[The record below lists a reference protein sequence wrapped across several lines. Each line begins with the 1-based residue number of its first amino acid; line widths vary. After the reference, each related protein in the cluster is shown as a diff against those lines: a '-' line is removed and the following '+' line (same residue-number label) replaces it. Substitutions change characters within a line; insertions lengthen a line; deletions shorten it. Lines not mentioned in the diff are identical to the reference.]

1 MGPLGAAYTTEY
13 ENLAFHPGSTRTN
26 FSAVATKAGQIG
38 SLGQRGT
45 AAPGLRHLGLSTNV
59 AWAISLPA
67 VPATGLS
74 PFRALLLNPRP
85 TRRTGGIMIGLIRAA
100 IIGASLVF
108 GLISAQAADKPFK
121 RDDLADSAIKLEA
134 QIKTE
139 AGAIN
144 KSATALRSDADAA
157 FRRNDMRTGLQ
168 ILGQIA
174 ATTPEDGGNWLRLA
188 RTIFQIRPATSSEQT
203 FLLERASTAAYIAYQ
218 RAANASD
225 EANALALLGR
235 AMAERKLWRPALDAL
250 RLSLDLREVADVRA
264 SYEKMRDEHGFRLLD
279 YTIDSDS
286 ASPRA
291 CFQFSEE
298 LARRTDFTPFV
309 ALAGN
314 DKPALS
320 SEGKQLCVDG
330 LKHGERYNINLRAGL
345 PSTVREGLPK
355 SAEFNVYVRD
365 RKPFVRFTGRAY
377 VLPRTGQRGIPLV
390 SVNTPSVAVE
400 VFRIGDRNLI
410 NTVVDGDFQRSLSRY
425 ELSNLGDERG
435 VKVWSGQ
442 LATAMT
448 LNQDVTTAF
457 PVDEAIGTMLPGVYV
472 MIATAKGPGSD
483 TGDDDGG
490 LATQWFIVSDLG
502 LTAFSG
508 NDGIHVFVNSLAS
521 TDAVARAEV
530 RLVARNNEILAT
542 RTTDDSGHAVF
553 EAGLARGEGG
563 LSPAMLTVS
572 TDKADYA
579 FLSLKS
585 SAFDLSDRG
594 VAGRAAPAAADA
606 FVYAERGVY
615 RSNETVYLTA
625 LLRDGQG
632 NAVSGGPLTLVV
644 ERPDGVEFR
653 RAVLPDQG
661 AGGRTLAVALNS
673 AVPAGTW
680 RVRAFTDPKGNSVG
694 ETTFMVEDYIPERI
708 DFDVT
713 AKEKQIKVDAPAEL
727 KVDGHFLY
735 GAPASDL
742 QLEGDMLV
750 ATAAERPGFPGY
762 QFGVDD
768 EENAS
773 NERTPI
779 EDLPETD
786 TNGAARFP
794 VSLPTAPT
802 STRPQ
807 EAQIFIRMAEAG
819 GRAVERKIVLPVTPT
834 SAMIGV
840 KPLFGENNVA
850 EGDKAA
856 FDVVFVSA
864 DGRPL
869 ARDGLRYELL
879 KIETRYQW
887 YRQNSSW
894 EFEPVKS
901 TSRVADGDLVVMAD
915 HPARIILSPQP
926 GRYRLDVKTTE
937 TDGPLTSV
945 QFDVGW
951 YSDGSADSPDLLET
965 SIDKPEYQSGDTM
978 VVSVNARTAGK
989 LTINVLGDRLLTTQ
1003 TIDVKQGTAQ
1013 VRIQVGKDWGSGAY
1027 VVATLRRPLDA
1038 AASRMP
1044 GRAIGLKWFG
1054 IDKKARTL
1062 QVNLSPPALVRPNST
1077 LKLPVKLTGLSPG
1090 EDAKVVVAAVDVGIL
1105 NLTNYKPPAP
1115 DDYYLGQRRLTAEI
1129 RDVYGQ
1135 LIDGMQG
1142 TRGQLKTGGD
1152 SAGAELQGSPPTQKP
1167 LALYSGIVTVAA
1179 DGTAEISFNIPEFAG
1194 TARVMAIAWTATKL
1208 GRATIDVTVR
1218 DPVVL
1223 TTTLPRFL
1231 LTGDHGTM
1239 SIDLDNVEGAPGDY
1253 AVNVKASGPVK
1264 VSGRAQPS
1272 VKLAAKQRSSMSLGL
1287 DAGGAGTAALDVDIK
1302 GPNGMSL
1309 TRHYALDVKA
1319 ATQVLT
1325 RRSVRTLAKGE
1336 SLTLTS
1342 DMFSDL
1348 VDGTGTVSISANLS
1362 AALDAATILKALDR
1376 YPYGCSEQITSRAMP
1391 LLYVNDLAAGA
1402 HLAMDT
1408 TIDQRIRDAIDRL
1421 LARQGSNGSF
1431 GLWSAGGDDA
1441 WLDAYVTDFL
1451 TRAREKG
1458 FAVPDV
1464 LFRSALDRIR
1474 NSVVNSEEPE
1484 KDGGRNLAYGLYVLA
1499 RNGTAPIGDLRYLA
1513 DTKLNNLAT
1522 PIAKAQLAAALA
1534 LVGDK
1539 ARAERVYA
1547 AAVDSLAPKPVIE
1560 FGRADY
1566 GSALRDAA
1574 ALVSLAGEGNAPKA
1588 TLMQAVSR
1596 VEAARGLSP
1605 YTSTQE
1611 NAWLVLA
1618 ARALAKETMALDFDG
1633 APIKTAL
1640 YRSYKAAEMAGKPIR
1655 ITNTGDA
1662 PIQTVV
1668 SVGGSPKTPEPPV
1681 ANGFN
1686 IERNYFT
1693 LDGKPADVS
1702 KVKQNDR
1709 FAVVLKITEAKPE
1722 FGHIM
1727 VSDYLPAGFEI
1738 DNPHIVSSG
1747 DTGTLSW
1754 IEDGEEPENTEF
1766 RDDRFTAAID
1776 RTANDNA
1783 IFTVAYVV
1791 RAVSPGKYVLP
1802 QAYVEDMYNPSRYG
1816 RTGTGSVEVRSA
1828 K

>member
-1 MGPLGAAYTTEY
+1 
-13 ENLAFHPGSTRTN
+13 
-26 FSAVATKAGQIG
+26 
-38 SLGQRGT
+38 
-45 AAPGLRHLGLSTNV
+45 
-59 AWAISLPA
+59 
-67 VPATGLS
+67 
-74 PFRALLLNPRP
+74 
-85 TRRTGGIMIGLIRAA
+85 MIGLVRAA
-100 IIGASLVF
+100 TVCATLAF
-108 GLISAQAADKPFK
+108 GLVTVQAADKAFK

-139 AGAIN
+139 AGAVA
-144 KSATALRSDADAA
+144 KSNATLKTDADVA
-157 FRRNDMRTGLQ
+157 FKRNDFRTGLQ

-174 ATTPEDGGNWLRLA
+174 AITPEDSANWLRLA
-188 RTIFQIRPATSSEQT
+188 RTIFQIRPANSSEQT

-218 RAANASD
+218 RAANAGE
-225 EANALALLGR
+225 EADALAVLGR
-235 AMAERKLWRPALDAL
+235 AMSERKLWRPSLDSL
-250 RLSLDLREVADVRA
+250 RLSLDLREVADVRGQ
-264 SYEKMRDEHGFRLLD
+264 YERMRDEHGFRLLD
-279 YTIDSDS
+279 YTVDSDS

-291 CFQFSEE
+291 CFQFSED
-298 LARRTDFTPFV
+298 LAKRTDFAPYL

-314 DKPALS
+314 DKPALT

-330 LKHGERYNINLRAGL
+330 LKHGERYNVNLRAGL
-345 PSTVREGLPK
+345 PSTVKETLPK
-355 SAEFNVYVRD
+355 SAEFNIYVRD

-390 SVNTPSVAVE
+390 SVNTPAVSID

-410 NTVVDGDFQRSLSRY
+410 NTVIDSDFQRALSRY
-425 ELSNLGDERG
+425 ELAGLGDERG
-435 VKVWSGQ
+435 VKVWSGE
-442 LATAMT
+442 LATATT

-457 PVDEAIGTMLPGVYV
+457 PVDQAIGTLQPGVYV
-472 MIATAKGPGSD
+472 MTAAAKGPASDDYGS
-483 TGDDDGG
+483 

-521 TDAVARAEV
+521 TEAVAKAEV

-542 RTTDDSGHAVF
+542 RATDDSGHVLF

-563 LSPAMLTVS
+563 LSPAMLTV
-572 TDKADYA
+572 TGDKADYA

-594 VAGRAAPAAADA
+594 VSGRAVPAGADA

-615 RSNETVYLTA
+615 RSSETVHLTA

-632 NAVSGGPLTLVV
+632 NAVTGGPLTLVI

-653 RAVLPDQG
+653 RAMLADQG
-661 AGGRTLAVALNS
+661 AGGRTVTVALNS
-673 AVPAGTW
+673 AVPTGTW
-680 RVRAFTDPKGNSVG
+680 RVRAFTDPKGPSVG
-694 ETTFMVEDYIPERI
+694 ETTFMVEDYVPERI
-708 DFDVT
+708 EFELSS
-713 AKEKQIKVDAPAEL
+713 KEKQIRADLPVEL

-735 GAPASDL
+735 GAPASGL
-742 QLEGDMLV
+742 KLEGDMLV
-750 ATAAERPGFPGY
+750 TPAAERPGFAGY
-762 QFGVDD
+762 RFGVAD
-768 EENAS
+768 EETAS

-779 EDLPETD
+779 ENLPEAD
-786 TNGAARFP
+786 ANGVAAFP
-794 VSLPTAPT
+794 VSLAKPPS

-819 GRAVERKIVLPVTPT
+819 GRAVERKLVLSVAP
-834 SAMIGV
+834 SAAMIGV
-840 KPLFGENNVA
+840 KPLFGDKSVA

-856 FDVVFVSA
+856 FDVVFVSPEGKA
-864 DGRPL
+864 L
-869 ARDGLRYELL
+869 ARDSLRYELL
-879 KIETRYQW
+879 KIESRYQW
-887 YRQNSSW
+887 YRQSSSW
-894 EFEPVKS
+894 EYEPVKS
-901 TSRVADGDLVVMAD
+901 TKRVADGDLTIAAD
-915 HPARIILSPQP
+915 NPSRITLSPQP
-926 GRYRLDVKTTE
+926 GRYRLDVKSTE
-937 TDGPLTSV
+937 ADGPLTSV

-951 YSDGSADSPDLLET
+951 YSDGSADTPDLLET
-965 SIDKPEYQSGDTM
+965 SIDKPEYQSGDSM
-978 VVSVNARTAGK
+978 VVSVNARSAGK

-1003 TIDVKQGTAQ
+1003 TADVKEGTAQ
-1013 VRIQVGKDWGSGAY
+1013 VKIPVGKDWGTGAY

-1038 AASRMP
+1038 AALRMP

-1054 IDKKARTL
+1054 IDRKARTL
-1062 QVNLSPPALVRPNST
+1062 QVTLSPPALVRPNSA
-1077 LKLPVKLTGLSPG
+1077 LKLPVKVGGLNPG
-1090 EDAKVVVAAVDVGIL
+1090 EDAKIVVAAVDVGIL
-1105 NLTNYKPPAP
+1105 NLTNYKSPAP
-1115 DDYYLGQRRLTAEI
+1115 DDYYLGQRRMTSEI
-1129 RDVYGQ
+1129 RDLYGQ

-1152 SAGAELQGSPPTQKP
+1152 GAGAELQGSPPTQKP

-1179 DGTAEISFNIPEFAG
+1179 DGTAEITFDIPEFAG
-1194 TARVMAIAWTATKL
+1194 TARVMAVAWTATKL
-1208 GRATIDVTVR
+1208 GRATTDVTVR

-1223 TTTLPRFL
+1223 TATLPRFL
-1231 LTGDHGTM
+1231 LNGDHGTM
-1239 SIDLDNVEGAPGDY
+1239 SFDLDNVEGAPGDY
-1253 AVNVKASGPVK
+1253 TITVTTSGPVK
-1264 VSGRAQPS
+1264 VTGNPATT
-1272 VKLAAKQRSSMSLGL
+1272 VKLAASQRTTMSLAL
-1287 DAGGAGTAALDVDIK
+1287 DAGGAGAASLDVDIK
-1302 GPNGMSL
+1302 GPNGL
-1309 TRHYALDVKA
+1309 TLARHYALEVKA
-1319 ATQVLT
+1319 ATQILA
-1325 RRSVRTLAKGE
+1325 RRSIRTLAKGE

-1348 VDGTGTVSISANLS
+1348 VTGTGGVSLS
-1362 AALDAATILKALDR
+1362 VSLSTALDAATILKALDR
-1376 YPYGCSEQITSRAMP
+1376 YPHGCSEQITSRAMP

-1402 HLAMDT
+1402 HLAMDSEV
-1408 TIDQRIRDAIDRL
+1408 DPRIRDAIDRL

-1464 LFRSALDRIR
+1464 LFKNALDRIR
-1474 NSVVNSEEPE
+1474 NSVVNANEPE
-1484 KDGGRNLAYGLYVLA
+1484 KDGGRDLAYGLYVLA
-1499 RNGTAPIGDLRYLA
+1499 RNGAAPIGDLRYLA
-1513 DTKLNNLAT
+1513 DTKLNNLTT

-1539 ARAERVYA
+1539 GRAERVYA
-1547 AAVDSLAPKPVIE
+1547 AAIDSLAPKPVLE
-1560 FGRADY
+1560 FGRVDY

-1574 ALVSLAGEGNAPKA
+1574 ALVSLASEGNAPRA
-1588 TLMQAVSR
+1588 TLTQAVAR
-1596 VEAARGLSP
+1596 VEVARGLTP

-1618 ARALAKETMALDFDG
+1618 SRALAKETMMLDIDG

-1640 YRSYKAAEMAGKPIR
+1640 YRSYKAADMTGKPIK
-1655 ITNTGDA
+1655 ITNTGEA
-1662 PIQTVV
+1662 PVQAVV
-1668 SVGGSPKTPEPPV
+1668 SVSGSPVTPEP
-1681 ANGFN
+1681 AASNGFK

-1702 KVKQNDR
+1702 KARQNDR

-1722 FGHIM
+1722 YGHIM
-1727 VSDYLPAGFEI
+1727 VSDYLPAGLEI
-1738 DNPHIVSSG
+1738 DNPHLVSSG
-1747 DTGTLSW
+1747 DTGTLDW

-1776 RTANDNA
+1776 RASDDNSV
-1783 IFTVAYVV
+1783 FTVAYVV

-1816 RTGTGSVEVRSA
+1816 RTGTGSVEVRPA